1 MGVNRLQGKITYVN
15 HQKQYA
21 MIEYEAGG
29 KKRVVKML
37 ISNADSKS
45 AHFSSGDMVE
55 FTLTHI
61 KGTDRQEATEVA
73 FKYNTALDV
82 VMQKAKENNSFLG
95 YLKKIGDEYFIKEI
109 NSYLFFKLQI
119 SKWQIE
125 PEENEVNEPVAFF
138 FEDITKKEKL
148 LAVLFDNEYLP
159 EYLQAVKLFKA
170 QKPVPAVVTK
180 VMPHAIYVNVVEDII
195 TGKLVND
202 RTVEVGD
209 TINVMITYLGKSKIA
224 LDFAEENL

>member
-1 MGVNRLQGKITYVN
+1 MGANRLQGKLTYVN

-37 ISNADSKS
+37 ISNAESKS
-45 AHFSSGDMVE
+45 ATFSSGDIVE
-55 FTLTHI
+55 FTLSHI
-61 KGTDRQEATEVA
+61 KGTDRQEAAEVA

-125 PEENEVNEPVAFF
+125 PEENEVNEPVAFY
-138 FEDITKKEKL
+138 FEDITKKERL
-148 LAVLFDNEYLP
+148 LAVLFDNDYLP

-170 QKPVPAVVTK
+170 QKPVPALVTK
-180 VMPHAIYVNVVEDII
+180 VMPHSIYVNVVEDVV

-209 TINVMITYLGKSKIA
+209 IVNVNITHLGKSKIA
-224 LDFAEENL
+224 LEFAEENL

>member
-37 ISNADSKS
+37 INNAESKS
-45 AHFSSGDMVE
+45 ATFSSGDIVE

-109 NSYLFFKLQI
+109 NSYLFFKLQM

-125 PEENEVNEPVAFF
+125 PEENEVNEPVAFY
-138 FEDITKKEKL
+138 FEDITKKERL
-148 LAVLFDNEYLP
+148 LAVLFDNDYLP

-170 QKPVPAVVTK
+170 QKPVPAVITR
-180 VMPHAIYVNVVEDII
+180 VMPHGIYVNIVEDVI

-202 RTVEVGD
+202 RTVQVGD
-209 TINVMITYLGKSKIA
+209 TVNVNITHLGKNKIA
-224 LDFAEENL
+224 VEFAEENL

>member
-37 ISNADSKS
+37 INNAESKS
-45 AHFSSGDMVE
+45 ATFSSGDIVE

-109 NSYLFFKLQI
+109 NSYLFFKLQM

-125 PEENEVNEPVAFF
+125 PEENEVNEPVAFY
-138 FEDITKKEKL
+138 FEDITKKERL
-148 LAVLFDNEYLP
+148 LAVLFDNDYLP

-170 QKPVPAVVTK
+170 QKPVPAVVTR
-180 VMPHAIYVNVVEDII
+180 VMPHGIYVNVVADVV

-202 RTVEVGD
+202 RTVQVGN
-209 TINVMITYLGKSKIA
+209 TVNVNITHLGKNKIA
-224 LDFAEENL
+224 LEFAEENS